1 MVAKIVSPAPIDIVE
16 TVELEASQ
24 RRSWVSFR
32 TLFRN
37 WKLTVGVALITL
49 LLAYSI
55 VGSLQTEFK
64 HTRIGWGEYSKPPSE
79 KYPLGTD
86 NVGRDM
92 WALMAHGI
100 HPSLKIGLI
109 AGVLGTA
116 IGTILGL
123 VAGYSGGFLD
133 TVISTSADIM
143 LTIPALLILVVLAS
157 YLRSTTIELTALI
170 IALFAW
176 AGPTRLIRSQA
187 LSLRERPFV
196 PLAKLSGQ
204 NDFEIAIRQILPN
217 LLPYVMAGFVGSIS
231 GAILASVGIQLL
243 GLGPLLT
250 PNLGMI
256 LNNAFTG
263 AALFRGMWWWWG
275 PPAVA
280 LVMLFIGL
288 FLISIALD
296 EYANPRLRGEAK

>member
-1 MVAKIVSPAPIDIVE
+1 MVAEIIANTEIVE
-16 TVELEASQ
+16 LDANKRQS
-24 RRSWVSFR
+24 RPRLRYLWS
-32 TLFRN
+32 N
-37 WKLTVGVALITL
+37 WKLSTGVALIAIL
-49 LLAYSI
+49 LVFSV

-64 HTRIGWGEYSKPPSE
+64 HTRIGWGEFSKPPSE

-92 WALMAHGI
+92 YALMVHGI
-100 HPSLKIGLI
+100 HQSLKIGLI
-109 AGVLGTA
+109 AGILSTA
-116 IGTILGL
+116 VGTILGL
-123 VAGYSGGFLD
+123 LAGYSGGLVD
-133 TVISTSADIM
+133 TIM
-143 LTIPALLILVVLAS
+143 
-157 YLRSTTIELTALI
+157 TALI

-204 NDFEIAIRQILPN
+204 SDFEIAILQILPN

>member
-1 MVAKIVSPAPIDIVE
+1 MAATTVPE
-16 TVELEASQ
+16 TTESEAVPGRIGPSI
-24 RRSWVSFR
+24 RYW
-32 TLFRN
+32 LGN
-37 WKLTVGVALITL
+37 WKLSTGVVLIL
-49 LLAYSI
+49 ILLAFSVI
-55 VGSLQTEFK
+55 GSLQTDFK
-64 HTRIGWGEYSKPPSE
+64 RTRVGWGDFSKPPSE
-79 KYPLGTD
+79 QYPLGTD

-92 WALMAHGI
+92 YALMVHGI

-109 AGVLGTA
+109 AGALGTV
-116 IGTILGL
+116 IGTVLGL
-123 VAGYSGGFLD
+123 VAGYSGGVLD
-133 TVISTSADIM
+133 TIISTFADIV
-143 LTIPALLILVVLAS
+143 LTIPSLMILVVLAS
-157 YLRSTTIELTALI
+157 YLRSTTIELTAII
-170 IALFAW
+170 IAVFAW
-176 AGPTRLIRSQA
+176 AGPTRLVRSQA

-204 NDFEIAIRQILPN
+204 GDFEIAIRQILPN
-217 LLPYVMAGFVGSIS
+217 LLPYIMAGFVGSVS
-231 GAILASVGIQLL
+231 GGILASVGIQLL

-256 LNNAFTG
+256 LNSAFTG

-280 LVMLFIGL
+280 LIMLFVGL

>member
-1 MVAKIVSPAPIDIVE
+1 MMAAASTPQQESVEVEVTPEKPASSN
-16 TVELEASQ
+16 L
-24 RRSWVSFR
+24 RRWLS
-32 TLFRN
+32 N
-37 WKLTVGVALITL
+37 WKLMTGISLIAIML
-49 LLAYSI
+49 IFSI
-55 VGSLQTEFK
+55 VGSLRINFK
-64 HTRIGWGEYSKPPSE
+64 ATRVGWGDFGKPPSAE
-79 KYPLGTD
+79 YPLGTD

-92 WALMAHGI
+92 LALMVHGI

-116 IGTILGL
+116 VGTILGL
-123 VAGYSGGFLD
+123 VAGYSGGRLD
-133 TVISTSADIM
+133 TVISTAADIT

-157 YLRSTTIELTALI
+157 YLKTTSIEVTALI

-204 NDFEIAIRQILPN
+204 GDFEIAIRQILPN

-256 LNNAFTG
+256 LNSAFTG

-275 PPAVA
+275 PPAITLIV
-280 LVMLFIGL
+280 LFVSL

>member
-1 MVAKIVSPAPIDIVE
+1 MVAEIIANTE
-16 TVELEASQ
+16 LVELEGSKGK
-24 RRSWVSFR
+24 SWASFR
-32 TLFRN
+32 HWWSN
-37 WKLTVGVALITL
+37 WKLTTGVALITML
-49 LLAYSI
+49 LVFSV
-55 VGSLQTEFK
+55 VGSLQTDFK
-64 HTRIGWGEYSKPPSE
+64 RTRIGWGEYSKPPSE

-92 WALMAHGI
+92 YALMVHCI
-100 HPSLKIGLI
+100 HQSLKIGLI
-109 AGVLGTA
+109 ACILSTA
-116 IGTILGL
+116 VGTILGL
-123 VAGYSGGFLD
+123 LSGYSGGLVD
-133 TVISTSADIM
+133 TIISTSADIM
-143 LTIPALLILVVLAS
+143 LTIPGLLILVVLAS
-157 YLRSTTIELTALI
+157 YLRTTTIELTALI

-204 NDFEIAIRQILPN
+204 SDFEIAILQILPN

-263 AALFRGMWWWWG
+263 AALFRGMWGWWG

>member
-1 MVAKIVSPAPIDIVE
+1 MAATTITPTE
-16 TVELEASQ
+16 TVEAEVTQ
-24 RRSWVSFR
+24 GRIWGVIRYWWG
-32 TLFRN
+32 N
-37 WKLTVGVALITL
+37 WKLSVGVAMIVV
-49 LLAYSI
+49 LLAFSI
-55 VGSLQTEFK
+55 IGSLQTEFK
-64 HTRIGWGEYSKPPSE
+64 KTRVGSGDFGKPPSAE
-79 KYPLGTD
+79 YPMGTD

-92 WALMAHGI
+92 YALMVHGI

-109 AGVLGTA
+109 AGILGTVV
-116 IGTILGL
+116 GTVLGL
-123 VAGYSGGFLD
+123 VAGYSGGLID
-133 TVISTSADIM
+133 TVISTFADIV
-143 LTIPALLILVVLAS
+143 LTIPSLMILVVLAS
-157 YLRSTTIELTALI
+157 YLRSTTIELTAII
-170 IALFAW
+170 IAVFAW

-204 NDFEIAIRQILPN
+204 GDFEIAIRQILPN
-217 LLPYVMAGFVGSIS
+217 LLPYIMAGFVGSVS
-231 GAILASVGIQLL
+231 GGILASVGIQLL

-256 LNNAFTG
+256 LNTAFTG

-280 LVMLFIGL
+280 LIMLFVGL

>member
-1 MVAKIVSPAPIDIVE
+1 MVAKIVLIKETASE
-16 TVELEASQ
+16 TVELEASKGQ
-24 RRSWVSFR
+24 LWARVRSWFS
-32 TLFRN
+32 N
-37 WKLTVGVALITL
+37 WKLSTGVALITA
-49 LLAYSI
+49 LLAFSI
-55 VGSLQTEFK
+55 IGSLQT
-64 HTRIGWGEYSKPPSE
+64 SE
-79 KYPLGTD
+79 KYLLGTD

-92 WALMAHGI
+92 FALMAHGI

-116 IGTILGL
+116 VGTILGL
-123 VAGYSGGFLD
+123 VAGYSGGFVD

-157 YLRSTTIELTALI
+157 YLRTTTIEILALI

-176 AGPTRLIRSQA
+176 AGPTRLIRSQT

-217 LLPYVMAGFVGSIS
+217 LLPYVMAGFVGSVS

-280 LVMLFIGL
+280 LVVLFIGL
-288 FLISIALD
+288 FLISVALD
-296 EYANPRLRGEAK
+296 EYANPRLRGETT

>member
-1 MVAKIVSPAPIDIVE
+1 MAVTATNDTPV
-16 TVELEASQ
+16 LEIEPTQ
-24 RRSWVSFR
+24 RRFWGGLRQWLS
-32 TLFRN
+32 N
-37 WKLTVGVALITL
+37 WKLTAGVILIAIL
-49 LLAYSI
+49 LIFSVI
-55 VGSLQTEFK
+55 GSLRIPFK
-64 HTRIGWGEYSKPPSE
+64 ETRVGFGDFGKAPSAE
-79 KYPLGTD
+79 YPLGTD

-92 WALMAHGI
+92 LALMVHGI

-109 AGVLGTA
+109 AGILGTA
-116 IGTILGL
+116 VGTILGL
-123 VAGYSGGFLD
+123 VAGYSGGVLD
-133 TVISTSADIM
+133 TVVSTAADIM
-143 LTIPALLILVVLAS
+143 LTIPALMILIVLAS
-157 YLRSTTIELTALI
+157 YLRTTTIELMALI

-204 NDFEIAIRQILPN
+204 GDFEIAIRQILPN
-217 LLPYVMAGFVGSIS
+217 LLPYVMAGFVGSVS

-243 GLGPLLT
+243 GLGPILT

-263 AALFRGMWWWWG
+263 AALFRNMWWWWG

-280 LVMLFIGL
+280 LIILFVGL

-296 EYANPRLRGEAK
+296 EYSNPRLRGEAK

>member
-1 MVAKIVSPAPIDIVE
+1 MAAASTPEKALVGIDAA
-16 TVELEASQ
+16 TPTPGTSSL
-24 RRSWVSFR
+24 RSR
-32 TLFRN
+32 LRN
-37 WKLTVGVALITL
+37 WKLSTGLALFTIL
-49 LLAYSI
+49 VLFSVI
-55 VGSLQTEFK
+55 GSLRVDFK
-64 HTRIGWGEYSKPPSE
+64 HTRVGWGDFGKPPSAQ
-79 KYPLGTD
+79 YPLGTD
-86 NVGRDM
+86 NVGRDVL
-92 WALMAHGI
+92 ALMVHGI

-109 AGVLGTA
+109 AGILGTVT
-116 IGTILGL
+116 GTLLGL
-123 VAGYSGGFLD
+123 VAGYSGGRLD
-133 TVISTSADIM
+133 TVISTAADIT

-157 YLRSTTIELTALI
+157 YLKTTTIEITAVI

-204 NDFEIAIRQILPN
+204 GDFEIAIRQILPN
-217 LLPYVMAGFVGSIS
+217 LLPFIMAGFVGSVS

-256 LNNAFTG
+256 LNSAFTG
-263 AALFRGMWWWWG
+263 AALFREMWWWWG

-280 LVMLFIGL
+280 LIVLFVSL
-288 FLISIALD
+288 FLISVALD
-296 EYANPRLRGEAK
+296 EYANPRLRGAAK

>member
-1 MVAKIVSPAPIDIVE
+1 
-16 TVELEASQ
+16 
-24 RRSWVSFR
+24 
-32 TLFRN
+32 
-37 WKLTVGVALITL
+37 LI
-49 LLAYSI
+49 
-55 VGSLQTEFK
+55 
-64 HTRIGWGEYSKPPSE
+64 
-79 KYPLGTD
+79 
-86 NVGRDM
+86 
-92 WALMAHGI
+92 
-100 HPSLKIGLI
+100 
-109 AGVLGTA
+109 
-116 IGTILGL
+116 
-123 VAGYSGGFLD
+123 AGYSGGKLD
-133 TVISTSADIM
+133 TIISTSADIT

-157 YLRSTTIELTALI
+157 YLKTQSIEVTAVI

-176 AGPTRLIRSQA
+176 AGPTRVIRSQA
-187 LSLRERPFV
+187 LSLRERPFF

-204 NDFEIAIRQILPN
+204 GDLEIAIRQILPN
-217 LLPYVMAGFVGSIS
+217 LLPFIMAGFVGAVS

-280 LVMLFIGL
+280 LIITFVSL

>member
-1 MVAKIVSPAPIDIVE
+1 MAVTATNDGPTNDSPV
-16 TVELEASQ
+16 LEIEPTQ
-24 RRSWVSFR
+24 RRFWDSARKWL
-32 TLFRN
+32 TN
-37 WKLTVGVALITL
+37 WKLTVGVALIGIL
-49 LLAYSI
+49 LIFSI
-55 VGSLQTEFK
+55 VGSLRIPFK
-64 HTRIGWGEYSKPPSE
+64 ETRVGFGDFSKAPSAE
-79 KYPLGTD
+79 YPLGTD

-92 WALMAHGI
+92 LALMVHGI

-109 AGVLGTA
+109 AGILGTA
-116 IGTILGL
+116 VGTVLGL
-123 VAGYSGGFLD
+123 VAGYSGGVLD
-133 TVISTSADIM
+133 TVVSTAADIM
-143 LTIPALLILVVLAS
+143 LTIPALMILIVLAS
-157 YLRSTTIELTALI
+157 YLRTTTIELTALI

-204 NDFEIAIRQILPN
+204 GDFEIAIRQILPN
-217 LLPYVMAGFVGSIS
+217 LLPYVMAGFVGSVS

-256 LNNAFTG
+256 LNSAFTG
-263 AALFRGMWWWWG
+263 AALFRNMWWWWG
-275 PPAVA
+275 PPALA
-280 LVMLFIGL
+280 LIILFVGL

-296 EYANPRLRGEAK
+296 EYSNPRLRGEAK

>member
-1 MVAKIVSPAPIDIVE
+1 MAATTVSDSTPIEIEE
-16 TVELEASQ
+16 TPNRFRANL
-24 RRSWVSFR
+24 RRWFG
-32 TLFRN
+32 N
-37 WKLTVGVALITL
+37 WKLTTGVLIIVIL
-49 LLAYSI
+49 LVISI
-55 VGSLQTEFK
+55 IGSLTVPFK
-64 HTRIGWGEYSKPPSE
+64 HTRVGYGDFGKPPSAT
-79 KYPLGTD
+79 YPLGTD
-86 NVGRDM
+86 NVGRDIL
-92 WALMAHGI
+92 ALMVHGI

-109 AGVLGTA
+109 AGVLGTVV
-116 IGTILGL
+116 GTVLGL
-123 VAGYSGGFLD
+123 MAGYSGGKLD
-133 TVISTSADIM
+133 TVISTAADIM
-143 LTIPALLILVVLAS
+143 LTIPALMILVVLAS
-157 YLRSTTIELTALI
+157 YLKTTTIEVTALI

-217 LLPYVMAGFVGSIS
+217 LLPYVMAGFVGSVS
-231 GAILASVGIQLL
+231 GAVLASVGIQLL
-243 GLGPLLT
+243 GLGPILT

-275 PPAVA
+275 PPAIA
-280 LVMLFIGL
+280 LILLFVGL

-296 EYANPRLRGEAK
+296 EYSNPRLRGESK

>member
-1 MVAKIVSPAPIDIVE
+1 MAAEAASEQVKVVVE
-16 TVELEASQ
+16 AEATPPEA
-24 RRSWVSFR
+24 RSSGLRYWLS
-32 TLFRN
+32 N
-37 WKLTVGVALITL
+37 WKLTTGLVLFTMLVMF
-49 LLAYSI
+49 SI
-55 VGSLQTEFK
+55 IGSLGVDFK
-64 HTRIGWGEYSKPPSE
+64 HTRVGWGEFGKPPSE

-86 NVGRDM
+86 GVGRDM
-92 WALMAHGI
+92 LALMVHGI

-109 AGVLGTA
+109 AGILGTVT
-116 IGTILGL
+116 GTLLGL
-123 VAGYSGGFLD
+123 IAGYSGGRLD
-133 TVISTSADIM
+133 TVISTAADIT
-143 LTIPALLILVVLAS
+143 LTIPSLLILVVLAS
-157 YLRSTTIELTALI
+157 YLRTTTIEVTALI

-204 NDFEIAIRQILPN
+204 NSLEIVIRQILPN
-217 LLPYVMAGFVGSIS
+217 LLPYVMAGFVGSVS

-256 LNNAFTG
+256 FNNAFTG

-275 PPAVA
+275 PPALA
-280 LVMLFIGL
+280 LVMLFVGL
-288 FLISIALD
+288 FLISVALD
-296 EYANPRLRGEAK
+296 EYANPRLRGEAE

>member
-1 MVAKIVSPAPIDIVE
+1 MAVASTPTQESIEVEVAPA
-16 TVELEASQ
+16 
-24 RRSWVSFR
+24 RSSSSSLRYW
-32 TLFRN
+32 LGN
-37 WKLTVGVALITL
+37 WKLMTGLVLIL
-49 LLAYSI
+49 LLLLFSVI
-55 VGSLQTEFK
+55 GSLRVEFK
-64 HTRIGWGEYSKPPSE
+64 HTRVGWGDFSKPPSE

-92 WALMAHGI
+92 LALMVHGI

-109 AGVLGTA
+109 AGILGTT

-123 VAGYSGGFLD
+123 IAGYSGGKLD
-133 TVISTSADIM
+133 TIISTSADIT

-157 YLRSTTIELTALI
+157 YLRTTTIELTAVI
-170 IALFAW
+170 IAAFAW

-204 NDFEIAIRQILPN
+204 GDFEIAIRQILPN
-217 LLPYVMAGFVGSIS
+217 LLPYIMAGFVGSVS

-256 LNNAFTG
+256 LNSAFTG

-280 LVMLFIGL
+280 LIMLFVGL
-288 FLISIALD
+288 FLISVALD
-296 EYANPRLRGEAK
+296 DYANPRLRGEAK

>member
-1 MVAKIVSPAPIDIVE
+1 MAVASTPAQESIDEIAP
-16 TVELEASQ
+16 ASSTSSNL
-24 RRSWVSFR
+24 RYW
-32 TLFRN
+32 LGN
-37 WKLTVGVALITL
+37 WKLTTGLALIIIL
-49 LLAYSI
+49 LLFSI
-55 VGSLQTEFK
+55 IGSLRVEFK
-64 HTRIGWGEYSKPPSE
+64 HTRVGYGDFGKAPSE
-79 KYPLGTD
+79 EYPLGTD

-92 WALMAHGI
+92 LALMVHGI

-123 VAGYSGGFLD
+123 VAGYSGGKLD
-133 TVISTSADIM
+133 TIISTSADIT

-157 YLRSTTIELTALI
+157 YLRTTTIELTAVI
-170 IALFAW
+170 IAVFAW

-204 NDFEIAIRQILPN
+204 GDFEIAIRQILPN
-217 LLPYVMAGFVGSIS
+217 LLPYIMAGFVGSVS

-256 LNNAFTG
+256 LNSAFTG

-275 PPAVA
+275 PPAIA
-280 LVMLFIGL
+280 LVMLFVGL
-288 FLISIALD
+288 FLISVALD
-296 EYANPRLRGEAK
+296 DYANPRLRGEAK

>member
-1 MVAKIVSPAPIDIVE
+1 MAATAVSDSPPIEVE
-16 TVELEASQ
+16 ENPHRFRAGL
-24 RRSWVSFR
+24 RRWFG
-32 TLFRN
+32 N
-37 WKLTVGVALITL
+37 WKLTIGIALIAIML
-49 LLAYSI
+49 LISI
-55 VGSLQTEFK
+55 VGSLTVPFK
-64 HTRIGWGEYSKPPSE
+64 HTRVGYGDFGVPPSAA
-79 KYPLGTD
+79 YPLGTD
-86 NVGRDM
+86 SVGRDM
-92 WALMAHGI
+92 LALMVHGI

-109 AGVLGTA
+109 AGVLGTVV
-116 IGTILGL
+116 GTVLGL
-123 VAGYSGGFLD
+123 MAGYSGGRLD

-143 LTIPALLILVVLAS
+143 LTIPALMILVVLAS
-157 YLRSTTIELTALI
+157 YLHTTTIEVTALI

-217 LLPYVMAGFVGSIS
+217 LLPYVMAGFVGSVS
-231 GAILASVGIQLL
+231 GAVLASVGIQLL
-243 GLGPLLT
+243 GLGPILT

-263 AALFRGMWWWWG
+263 AALFRGMWWWWA
-275 PPAVA
+275 PPSIA
-280 LVMLFIGL
+280 LILLFVGL

>member
-1 MVAKIVSPAPIDIVE
+1 MVAEIIANTEIVE
-16 TVELEASQ
+16 LDANKRQS
-24 RRSWVSFR
+24 RPRLRYLWS
-32 TLFRN
+32 N
-37 WKLTVGVALITL
+37 WKLSTGVALIAIL
-49 LLAYSI
+49 LVFSV

-64 HTRIGWGEYSKPPSE
+64 HTRIGWGEFSKPPSE

-92 WALMAHGI
+92 YALMVHGI
-100 HPSLKIGLI
+100 HQSLKIGLI
-109 AGVLGTA
+109 AGILSTA
-116 IGTILGL
+116 VGTILGL
-123 VAGYSGGFLD
+123 LAGYSGGLVD
-133 TVISTSADIM
+133 TIISTSADIM

-256 LNNAFTG
+256 LNSAFTG

-280 LVMLFIGL
+280 LVVLFIGL
-288 FLISIALD
+288 FLISVALD
-296 EYANPRLRGEAK
+296 EYANPRLRGETT